1 MTKSFSYK
9 TVATVVTG
17 RLFDDLDR
25 VNDMVSY
32 MTGCE
37 ITPVNYDRLKY
48 ICRSYFLNE
57 YPRLRGMTL
66 EQCSPIYYDCYE
78 ADFNDVLGANVPVEP
93 QIAASMV
100 TV

>member
-1 MTKSFSYK
+1 MMKTFSYK

-37 ITPVNYDRLKY
+37 ITPRNHDQLKRL
-48 ICRSYFLNE
+48 CRSYFLSE
-57 YPRLRGMTL
+57 YPALRAMTL
-66 EQCSPIYYDCYE
+66 ENCSPIYYDCYE
-78 ADFNDVLGANVPVEP
+78 ADFNDVLGRDVPIEP
-93 QIAASMV
+93 HIAPPFSRQ
-100 TV
+100 